1 MEETSPK
8 SHGVSEWVP
17 FDCACIDCSRSA
29 PKNGSLTRPGPMMV
43 PNTLHGTA
51 KPSDEKHEVARGF
64 CPTKDGLPVGPCV
77 VAAKFQ
83 KLINKPR

>member
-1 MEETSPK
+1 
-8 SHGVSEWVP
+8 
-17 FDCACIDCSRSA
+17 
-29 PKNGSLTRPGPMMV
+29 MV